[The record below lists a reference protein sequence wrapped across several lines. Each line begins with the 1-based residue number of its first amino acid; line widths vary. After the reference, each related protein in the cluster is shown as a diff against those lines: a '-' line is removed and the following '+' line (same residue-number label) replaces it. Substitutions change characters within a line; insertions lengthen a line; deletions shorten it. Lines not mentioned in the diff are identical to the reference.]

1 LGAKLELVK
10 GDMFEGPSDLI
21 VIPCSTVPTI
31 TRYVADRL
39 RAFGLPRPPGPMTPG
54 QVAFLELKGA
64 SQVAPRAAY
73 AASVVPRI
81 KGDARPIEA
90 IGRELG
96 RFSAEH
102 RWVQQISCPL
112 LGAGAGGVRSEIS
125 VESLLSGFGATGRDD
140 VLLRV
145 FVLHDSVYR
154 RLATYF
160 ARSAVSHDW
169 QRHDQ
174 QARPIRVFIS
184 YTRTNDAHTA
194 WVKDLA
200 TFLRKNG
207 IEARLDSWYLNHGM
221 DTPQWMANEIDL
233 ADRVL
238 LVCDELYAQKADR
251 RHGGVGWEIRIIQGD
266 LLASQEDN
274 RDKYVPIVV
283 TPELTAGTPIF
294 LRGAFA
300 LHWPRS
306 GGDEAGRWNE
316 LLRIIYRRQE
326 EAPPLGRAPGFILA
340 TSN

>member
-1 LGAKLELVK
+1 
-10 GDMFEGPSDLI
+10 M
-21 VIPCSTVPTI
+21 
-31 TRYVADRL
+31 VAGEVRF
-39 RAFGLPRPPGPMTPG
+39 R
-54 QVAFLELKGA
+54 ELKGA
-64 SQVAPRAAY
+64 SQVAPTAAY
-73 AASVVPRI
+73 AASVVPRT

-96 RFSAEH
+96 RFSAQH

-125 VESLLSGFGATGRDD
+125 VESLLRGFSATGRDD

-145 FVLHDSVYR
+145 FVLHDPVYN
-154 RLATYF
+154 RLRTYF
-160 ARSAVSHDW
+160 DRPVATHEWERYE
-169 QRHDQ
+169 QG
-174 QARPIRVFIS
+174 ARPIRVFIS
-184 YTRTNDAHTA
+184 YTKTSDAHTA
-194 WVKDLA
+194 WVKELA
-200 TFLRKNG
+200 TFLRENG
-207 IEARLDSWYLNHGM
+207 IEARLDTWYLSHGM
-221 DTPQWMANEIDL
+221 DTPQWMSNEIDL

-274 RDKYVPIVV
+274 RDKYVPIIV
-283 TPELTAGTPIF
+283 TPELILGTPRF

-306 GGDEAGRWNE
+306 GSGDAGRRDE
-316 LLRIIYRRQE
+316 LLRIVYRRQE
-326 EAPPLGRAPGFILA
+326 EAPPLGRPPSFILA